1 MKIFIAKSAGFCF
14 GVKRAIKE
22 AEKSRKG
29 STTRIYTLGPII
41 HNPQVVK
48 KLEESNI
55 FACDEIEEMESGTV
69 IIRSHGVRLDEL
81 HRAAEKG
88 LDIVDATCPFVKKAQ
103 ELVSSLSEEGYFVVV
118 VGQRHHPEVKGLI
131 SYGHSDIMIAETP
144 EELYDMPSS
153 KKIGIVAQ
161 TTLPMSKLE
170 AVVLF
175 CLTRASELKVYNTI
189 CNATSIR
196 QEESIELAKRVD
208 RMIVVGGRNSANT
221 NRLVEICREI
231 QPRTSHI
238 EVASEIAPDWLDGAE
253 SIGVT
258 SGASTPNW
266 VIEEVL
272 ERIEEISLK

>member
-1 MKIFIAKSAGFCF
+1 MKIYIAKSAGFCF

-22 AEKSRKG
+22 AEKSREESDNK
-29 STTRIYTLGPII
+29 IYTLGPII

-55 FACDEIEEMESGTV
+55 FAREEIEEMESGTV
-69 IIRSHGVRLDEL
+69 IIRSHGVKLDEM
-81 HRAAEKG
+81 HRAEEKG

-103 ELVSSLSEEGYFVVV
+103 ELVSSLSKEGYFVVV
-118 VGQRHHPEVKGLI
+118 VGERHHPEVKGLI
-131 SYGHSDIMIAETP
+131 SYGHSEITIAETP
-144 EELYDMPSS
+144 EELTDLPLN

-170 AVVLF
+170 AVVLY
-175 CLTRASELKVYNTI
+175 CLTKASELKVYNTI
-189 CNATSIR
+189 CNATSTR

-221 NRLVEICREI
+221 NRLAEICREI
-231 QPRTSHI
+231 QPRTLHI
-238 EVASEIAPDWLDGAE
+238 EVASEIDTGWLDGAE
-253 SIGVT
+253 SVGVT

-272 ERIEEISLK
+272 EKIEEISLK